1 MPHRGVTLAVSLLLL
16 SALIAGGCKSGGGKN
31 GATPTSTV
39 KATLIQRTAPAAT
52 PAQTP
57 TPAPDIHQEDLS
69 QAPTVRQF
77 IGNSGSSVD
86 TVGVTYADLT
96 EDGVLDAI
104 VPISSGGEGG
114 DIALLVIGYGQDGLM
129 EFLRLTSAQSLSYRL
144 TAQGQLQVDT
154 PQYTATDPM
163 CCPSQLLRTTYR
175 WDGEGLV
182 SASQKTVDTGSKP

>member
-1 MPHRGVTLAVSLLLL
+1 MPHRGVTFAVSLLLL
-16 SALIAGGCKSGGGKN
+16 SALIAGGCKSGGGKT

-39 KATLIQRTAPAAT
+39 KATLVQGTATVTP

-69 QAPTVRQF
+69 QAPTVREF
-77 IGNSGSSVD
+77 IGDSGSSVD
-86 TVGVTYADLT
+86 TVGVSYADLT
-96 EDGVLDAI
+96 QDGVIDAI

-129 EFLRLTSAQSLSYRL
+129 EFLRVTNALSLSYRL

-182 SASQKTVDTGSKP
+182 PGTQQTVDTGSKP